1 MTLAPRA
8 VLVHRRTEFEELLAR
23 HGTRQQ
29 AAFFL
34 ETRGRS
40 LDEVEA
46 RHRSDQAAVAT
57 VAGAIPIDWRRGQ
70 VERTDLDRFL
80 FAPDDVVVVVGQD
93 GLVANVAKYL
103 SGQPV
108 IGINPDPAR
117 NPGLLVPHTPEA
129 APALL
134 AAAAS
139 PHTGALVE
147 AHTMVE
153 ATSDDGQALRALN
166 EVFVGH
172 SSHQSA
178 RYRIHLLDGRIE
190 RQSSSGVLIGTGTGA
205 TGWCRSVWLERSSR
219 LVLPAPEERVLTW
232 FVREAWPSPAT
243 GTELTE
249 GVIGETE
256 ELGIVAESDRLV
268 VFGDGIETDSLSLMW
283 GQRVVVRL
291 AAERL
296 NLVVQAIEG

>member
-1 MTLAPRA
+1 
-8 VLVHRRTEFEELLAR
+8 
-23 HGTRQQ
+23 
-29 AAFFL
+29 
-34 ETRGRS
+34 
-40 LDEVEA
+40 
-46 RHRSDQAAVAT
+46 
-57 VAGAIPIDWRRGQ
+57 
-70 VERTDLDRFL
+70 
-80 FAPDDVVVVVGQD
+80 
-93 GLVANVAKYL
+93 
-103 SGQPV
+103 
-108 IGINPDPAR
+108 
-117 NPGLLVPHTPEA
+117 
-129 APALL
+129 
-134 AAAAS
+134 
-139 PHTGALVE
+139 
-147 AHTMVE
+147 MVE